1 MVDKATSYPEQKPM
15 KVIGIPENFLKHLSL
30 HYVLIAI
37 SVFIYIL
44 VFPLLHKQIGTAAGM
59 FVSIPVVA
67 LAYTAGVRQGLLS
80 WFLLGIVTNTI
91 LLNLFG
97 LGRGEG
103 IFRQGEFSGQA
114 ILFLVTIM
122 IGRMHDLAQY
132 TGHQVERRTQ
142 IRLAELTSTNQ
153 ALNQQITEYEHLNAQ
168 LQSDLNKLKQLSE
181 LKSRMRVMTS
191 HEFRTPLS
199 IILNSNEILRNFS
212 NQLTQDQKQRY
223 FDIIHGHV
231 DKLTLLLDDLLALG
245 KEELANPQP
254 ASSLLNIEQFCQ
266 ESVSTFQATHS
277 STHTLSFKCDGQF
290 KEVQA
295 DSKFMQQVI
304 TNLLSNAIKYSP
316 AGGNVSLNLS
326 CQENEFVIQ
335 VQDQGIG
342 IAEDDLDNL
351 FDLFY
356 RGNNADVAPGTGLG
370 LVIVKQAVEMQ
381 GGTIQVDSKLG
392 SGTTFTV
399 RIPRFPQINIE
410 GTGK

>member
-1 MVDKATSYPEQKPM
+1 MVEKVTTYSEQEPM
-15 KVIGIPENFLKHLSL
+15 KIIGLPENFLKRFSL
-30 HYVLIAI
+30 HYILIAI

-44 VFPLLHKQIGTAAGM
+44 IFPLLHNQIGVAAGM

-67 LAYTAGVRQGLLS
+67 FAHTAGVRQGLLS
-80 WFLLGIVTNTI
+80 WFLLGIVTNLI
-91 LLNLFG
+91 FLNLY
-97 LGRGEG
+97 GEG
-103 IFRQGEFSGQA
+103 IFTQGALLGQA
-114 ILFLVTIM
+114 ILCMVTIL

-132 TGHQVERRTQ
+132 AGHQVEHRTQ

-181 LKSRMRVMTS
+181 LKSRLRVMTS

-212 NQLTQDQKQRY
+212 HQLTEDQKQRY

-231 DKLTLLLDDLLALG
+231 DSLTLLLDDLLALG
-245 KEELANPQP
+245 KAELVNPQP
-254 ASSLLNIEQFCQ
+254 ASSILNIEKFCQ
-266 ESVSTFQATHS
+266 DFVSTFQATHS
-277 STHTLSFKCDGQF
+277 STHTLSFHCDGQF

-295 DSKFMQQVI
+295 DSKFMQQII

-316 AGGNVSLNLS
+316 SGGNVTLNLS

-356 RGNNADVAPGTGLG
+356 RGNNADIAPGTGLG

-381 GGTIQVDSKLG
+381 GGTIQVESKPG

-399 RIPRFPQINIE
+399 CIPRLPHINIE
-410 GTGK
+410 